1 LGDGGKIAGKITI
14 KMLLISILRYND
26 PVIIAGVVM
35 KSVFKP
41 SPIELNQRLLF
52 PTNVFDLLAEDH
64 ECYLYHDIFQELDTK
79 VLERQYS
86 ERGQHAYHPKLIV
99 SILIYAYS
107 RGVFSSREI
116 ERRSHED
123 LSFLYIAQ
131 MNCPNFR
138 VLSDFRKDNAEF
150 FHDCFTQ
157 TVKLAMELKLA
168 SLGHISLDGSKFKAN
183 SSKHK
188 AMSYGRLK
196 AKEQELTTEIDALIK
211 MAVDCDQE
219 EDRAYKK
226 RTGYEIPEDLQHKE
240 KRLTQIQEAKVA
252 LEAREEALHPGKSID
267 DKKQISFGDKDARI
281 MGKKGDFDYRY
292 NGQISVDSDHQ
303 IIVGQHLSQNA
314 NDKQEL
320 KPALEQVK
328 ESTGTLPDKLSADN
342 GYLSGDNLEALTSDE
357 NSVDAY
363 IATNKGEKPAKVP
376 LSESER
382 KIIKADFEY
391 HEADNNFTCPGGQTL
406 EMKREG
412 TDGKRIY
419 QGEAKVCADCS
430 YRSRCCRPKSTG
442 ARSISSD
449 DKEPLR
455 QEMNRKME
463 TETSKATYKERKVIV
478 EPVFGQIK
486 NPGFRGFSV
495 RGMEKVAGEFS
506 LICTVH
512 NLKKIARAMIRGVV
526 RLECGKL
533 VENQGI

>member
-1 LGDGGKIAGKITI
+1 
-14 KMLLISILRYND
+14 
-26 PVIIAGVVM
+26 M
-35 KSVFKP
+35 KPAFKP
-41 SPIELNQRLLF
+41 SPVELNQRLMF
-52 PTNVFDLLAEDH
+52 PSNIFDLLDTDH
-64 ECYLYHDIFQELDTK
+64 ECYLYKDIFQQLDTTE
-79 VLERQYS
+79 LESRYS
-86 ERGQHAYHPKLIV
+86 ELGQHAYHPKLIV

-116 ERRSHED
+116 ERRCNED

-138 VLSDFRKDNAEF
+138 VLSDFRKEHAEF

-196 AKEQELTTEIDALIK
+196 AREQELTTEIDALIK
-211 MAVDCDQE
+211 KAAACDEE
-219 EDRAYKK
+219 EDRAYKDQ
-226 RTGYEIPEDLQHKE
+226 TGYEIPEDLQHKE
-240 KRLTQIQEAKVA
+240 KRLAQIKEAKAA

-267 DKKQISFGDKDARI
+267 DKKQISFADKDARI

-292 NGQISVDSDHQ
+292 NGQISVDSDTQ

-314 NDKQEL
+314 NDQQEL
-320 KPALEQVK
+320 KPALEQV
-328 ESTGTLPDKLSADN
+328 EENTGALPDKLSADN
-342 GYLSGDNLEALTSDE
+342 GYLSGDNLETLGE
-357 NSVDAY
+357 NPVDAY
-363 IATNKGEKPAKVP
+363 IATNKGEKTAKAS

-382 KIIKADFEY
+382 KLVKADFDY

-406 EMKREG
+406 EMKCESK
-412 TDGKRIY
+412 DGKRIY
-419 QGEAKVCADCS
+419 RGKVEACANCQ
-430 YRSRCCRPKSTG
+430 YQSRCCQSRNG
-442 ARSISSD
+442 EARSITCD

-463 TETSKATYKERKVIV
+463 KESSKAVYKERKVIV

-486 NPGFRGFSV
+486 NTGFRGFSV
-495 RGMEKVAGEFS
+495 RGKEKAAGEFS
-506 LICTVH
+506 LVCAVH
-512 NLKKIARAMIRGVV
+512 NIKKIAKAMIRGVV
-526 RLECGKL
+526 RPEHGKL
-533 VENQGI
+533 IENHGI